1 MNAAARAAREWI
13 QSLVSGWDQFWF
25 TPARPHTLC
34 VIRILTGA
42 MMLYT
47 HAVWA
52 FGSAD
57 FLGPQSWIP
66 ASVAR
71 STAAPYAWSHLYY
84 VESPALLM
92 LLHLAA
98 LVVFLLLTLG
108 VFSRVMAVAAWLLTV
123 AYCHRMQGALFG
135 LDQINAMLGMYL
147 MLGPCGAVFSV
158 DSWWKNRRA
167 PGPVT
172 VAPSVA
178 ANIAIRLIQIHLCV
192 IYLFSGIGKTKGGM
206 WWDGSAVWFS
216 VANYEY
222 QSLDMTWLASM
233 PWLIALLSHITI
245 FWELSYCALV
255 WPRRTRPIVLAVAVA
270 VHGGI
275 ALFLGMITFGAVML
289 IANLA
294 FVPPAV
300 FEWIAAQAP
309 GRKPA
314 DTSGKVIVRDKQPA

>member
-1 MNAAARAAREWI
+1 MTTAVNAGRQWL
-13 QSLVSGWDQFWF
+13 QSLVTGWDQFWF

-42 MMLYT
+42 MMFYT
-47 HAVWA
+47 HLVWA
-52 FGSAD
+52 YGSSEFMAED
-57 FLGPQSWIP
+57 AWIP

-71 STAAPYAWSHLYY
+71 ETALPYAWSHLFY
-84 VESPALLM
+84 VESPTVLM
-92 LLHLAA
+92 LLHVGA

-147 MLGPCGAVFSV
+147 MLGPCGAVYSF
-158 DSWWKNRRA
+158 DRWWKTRGSEA
-167 PGPVT
+167 PAEVQ
-172 VAPSVA
+172 PSVA
-178 ANIAIRLIQIHLCV
+178 ANIAIRLIQVHLCV
-192 IYLFSGIGKTKGGM
+192 IYLFSGIGKTKGSM

-222 QSLDMTWLASM
+222 QSLDMTWIVSA
-233 PWLIALLSHITI
+233 PWLIALLSHLTL
-245 FWELSYCALV
+245 FWELFYCALI
-255 WPRRTRPIVLAVAVA
+255 WPRRTRPIMLAIAVG

-275 ALFLGMITFGAVML
+275 MLFLGMITFGGVML

-294 FVPPAV
+294 FVSPEVFGWLESKLRRGSASPPSSV
-300 FEWIAAQAP
+300 KVRS
-309 GRKPA
+309 RK
-314 DTSGKVIVRDKQPA
+314 